1 MSNFLQLLSPLLR
14 KFRTST
20 RRKSFSKQNSQTS
33 SASSENNEDENEN
46 EEEAK
51 KTTTPKEKSETDP
64 PTNEKQPQLSK
75 ATKGIYDLRIDKH
88 TWISLKDT
96 NCLEMGKLFSLGNVK
111 FFMQDKSRLLILIKK
126 WTISWWHLCGFFY
139 AFCGVYA
146 SQV

>member
-33 SASSENNEDENEN
+33 SSSENNEDENEN

-51 KTTTPKEKSETDP
+51 KTTPKEKNETDP

-96 NCLEMGKLFSLGNVK
+96 NCLEFH
-111 FFMQDKSRLLILIKK
+111 DCKSRLIN
-126 WTISWWHLCGFFY
+126 
-139 AFCGVYA
+139 
-146 SQV
+146 

>member
-20 RRKSFSKQNSQTS
+20 RSSLSKQQNSQTS
-33 SASSENNEDENEN
+33 SSSENNEDENEN

-96 NCLEMGKLFSLGNVK
+96 NCLEFH
-111 FFMQDKSRLLILIKK
+111 DCKSRLIN
-126 WTISWWHLCGFFY
+126 
-139 AFCGVYA
+139 
-146 SQV
+146 

>member
-33 SASSENNEDENEN
+33 SSSENNEDENEN

-51 KTTTPKEKSETDP
+51 KTTPKEKSETDP

-88 TWISLKDT
+88 TWI
-96 NCLEMGKLFSLGNVK
+96 
-111 FFMQDKSRLLILIKK
+111 
-126 WTISWWHLCGFFY
+126 
-139 AFCGVYA
+139 
-146 SQV
+146 